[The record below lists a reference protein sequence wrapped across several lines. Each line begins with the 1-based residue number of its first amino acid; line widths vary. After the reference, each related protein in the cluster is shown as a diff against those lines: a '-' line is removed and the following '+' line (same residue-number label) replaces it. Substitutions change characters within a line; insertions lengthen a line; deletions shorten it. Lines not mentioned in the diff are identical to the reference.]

1 MLAMV
6 NLSKLVRNGR
16 LLGRELEQPPDS
28 SNASNA
34 VWPWV
39 TPPQHKSAV
48 GTGTFLAYYNLGALY
63 HLFGE
68 AVAARQC
75 FERAAGLGYEP
86 ACLRDADDAGILSG
100 LCFRGTGY

>member
-6 NLSKLVRNGR
+6 NPSRLVRNVR

-34 VWPWV
+34 VALGE
-39 TPPQHKSAV
+39 TPQHKSVV